1 MTQKAVFYIFSI
13 KKSLLGGYLEKAKMR
28 HHASRYSILD
38 SEIMKKKDSNNIAGM
53 GTFQEIPADS
63 LNGIDFLR
71 YFPWGPR
78 YTVELDVQKGDR
90 WNPCRVSFRRTI
102 LNADNDDTKI
112 IGLVSIGPDI
122 LENSKFHEEIA
133 AALKR
138 IKKAPCGADEFSC
151 TCYHSRAQD
160 KDIIFYYR
168 RPAKTI
174 FIVYLGEMNDILSNL
189 SISFSISIDSM

>member
-1 MTQKAVFYIFSI
+1 
-13 KKSLLGGYLEKAKMR
+13 
-28 HHASRYSILD
+28 
-38 SEIMKKKDSNNIAGM
+38 MKKKDSNNIAGM
-53 GTFQEIPADS
+53 GTFQEIPAGS

-78 YTVELDVQKGDR
+78 YTVESDVQKGDR

-102 LNADNDDTKI
+102 FNADNDDTKI

-174 FIVYLGEMNDILSNL
+174 FIVYLSEMDDILSNL
-189 SISFSISIDSM
+189 SIPFSISIDSM

>member
-1 MTQKAVFYIFSI
+1 MWLFRI
-13 KKSLLGGYLEKAKMR
+13 GNN
-28 HHASRYSILD
+28 ASPCVTLFNVGR
-38 SEIMKKKDSNNIAGM
+38 EIMEKKDSNYIAGM
-53 GTFQEIPADS
+53 GTFQEIPADP
-63 LNGIDFLR
+63 LNEIDFLR

-78 YTVELDVQKGDR
+78 YTVKLDVQKGDR
-90 WNPCRVSFRRTI
+90 WNPCRVLFRRTI
-102 LNADNDDTKI
+102 INADNTDTKI

-122 LENSKFHEEIA
+122 LENSKLHKEIA

-138 IKKAPCGADEFSC
+138 IEKDPCGADEFSY

-174 FIVYLGEMNDILSNL
+174 FIVYLDELNDILSNL
-189 SISFSISIDSM
+189 SIPFSISIDSM